1 MKIFSTADDTALT
14 GNEIKIKE
22 KHFQIRD
29 QINKRNEK
37 IFKEETK
44 VLWKTFKEK
53 NLSKRGNYKNILE
66 NVKKNKKNYYQ
77 NQLLKCKRGF
87 RVS

>member
-44 VLWKTFKEK
+44 VL
-53 NLSKRGNYKNILE
+53 
-66 NVKKNKKNYYQ
+66 
-77 NQLLKCKRGF
+77 
-87 RVS
+87 